1 MMSLTHKSFYS
12 KNPTG
17 VSVGFLVSLLLLRS
31 LLFCFQH
38 AKVEMR
44 QPVKAEVLL
53 DGKGLILAFCS
64 LYEFPS
70 IMFMLKIK
78 DNSYYLFLIPTNI
91 L

>member
-1 MMSLTHKSFYS
+1 
-12 KNPTG
+12 
-17 VSVGFLVSLLLLRS
+17 
-31 LLFCFQH
+31 
-38 AKVEMR
+38 MR